1 MKNLLWTIVPMCIV
15 GVALGIMTNK
25 RQQEDERMM
34 KESMAS
40 INNFVEDAMEQ
51 EKAE

>member
-1 MKNLLWTIVPMCIV
+1 MKNLLWTIIPMCIV
-15 GVALGIMTNK
+15 GVILGVMTSK

-40 INNFVEDAMEQ
+40 IDNFVKDAMEQ